1 MGFSMPLCNTKFSA
15 PTSFEPDNACF
26 QPGGEYQICYL
37 IEDQMYMYTVIG
49 QEPYP
54 SFHAAPRAGIQR
66 VG

>member
-1 MGFSMPLCNTKFSA
+1 MF
-15 PTSFEPDNACF
+15 PTR
-26 QPGGEYQICYL
+26 GEYQICYL

-66 VG
+66 AG